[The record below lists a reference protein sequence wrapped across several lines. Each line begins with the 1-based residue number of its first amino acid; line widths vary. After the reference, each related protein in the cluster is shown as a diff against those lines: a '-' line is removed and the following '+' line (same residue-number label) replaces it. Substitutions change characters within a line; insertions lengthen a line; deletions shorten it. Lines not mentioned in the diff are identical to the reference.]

1 MQENTKLIETI
12 HKKLIVELE
21 TIGKT
26 WGLINPEIVLATLN
40 KILDKTEF
48 KIDSDSREE
57 IVKSILARVTGLGQ
71 LQSLIDD
78 QTITE
83 IMVNGHQNVFI
94 ERDGKIEKT
103 TIEFSNN
110 QELLH
115 LINRIVS
122 RVGRH
127 IDTASPLVDA
137 RLPDGSRVHA
147 IIAPLSLSGPI
158 LNIRKFGDDIFDL
171 EKLIEINT
179 LTPVMADFLKLAIAT
194 KQNILISGGTGS
206 GKTSTLNALAST
218 IPTDERVIIIEDIQE
233 IRLDHDHLISLES
246 RLPNIEGKGEINIRA
261 LLRTALRMRPDRII
275 VGEIRGAEALDMLQA
290 MNTGHQG
297 SLSTV
302 HSNSSLDA
310 LFRLETMTLMSELDL
325 PLMAIR
331 EQIKSAI
338 QLLIQ
343 VERLSDGSRK
353 IISISELTNDRDQND
368 TSYKLK
374 PVFLYDKQEK
384 KFLATGYKLQRK
396 EALELTNK
404 LEVRS

>member
-1 MQENTKLIETI
+1 MKKENTQLIETI
-12 HKKLIVELE
+12 HQKLVIELE

-26 WGLINPEIVLATLN
+26 WGLINSEIVLVSLN
-40 KILDKTEF
+40 KILDNLEI
-48 KIDSDSREE
+48 KIEENSREE
-57 IVKSILARVTGLGQ
+57 IIKSILARVTGLGQ

-78 QTITE
+78 KTITE
-83 IMVNGHQNVFI
+83 IMVNGYQNVFI
-94 ERDGKIEKT
+94 ERTGKIEKMA
-103 TIEFSNN
+103 IEFSNDN
-110 QELLH
+110 ELLH

-147 IIAPLSLSGPI
+147 IIPPLSLIGPV
-158 LNIRKFGDDIFDL
+158 LNIRKFGDDIFNL
-171 EKLIEINT
+171 EKLVEINT
-179 LTPVMADFLKLAIAT
+179 LNQAMANFLKLVITT

-218 IPTDERVIIIEDIQE
+218 IPDDERVIIIEDIQE
-233 IRLDHDHLISLES
+233 IRLNHNHIVSLES
-246 RLPNIEGKGEINIRA
+246 RLPNIEGKGEINIRT

-275 VGEIRGAEALDMLQA
+275 VGEIRGAEALDMLQS

-338 QLLIQ
+338 QFLIQ
-343 VERLSDGSRK
+343 VERLADGSRK
-353 IISISELTNDRDQND
+353 ITSISELENERDQNT
-368 TSYKLK
+368 TSYKLN
-374 PVFLYDKQEK
+374 PIFFYDKQK
-384 KFLATGYKLQRK
+384 KEFVATGYIPQRK
-396 EALELTNK
+396 EAVELVSR
-404 LEVRS
+404 L